1 MLEWVGGQI
10 DPETLDLDETNR
22 AFATLKTLW

>member
-10 DPETLDLDETNR
+10 DPEAFDLDETNR